1 MTRDLWDPRP
11 QRVAVFRALQLGD
24 MLCAVPAL
32 RALRAFLPRAHIT
45 LVGLPWAKS
54 FVERFRHYVDD
65 LLVFPGFPGY
75 PEQESDIRGLLD
87 CLIEAQARQFDVAL
101 QLHGSG
107 ELTNR
112 IVALLGASRNA
123 GFRPQSENRDV
134 PGFPPGGKPGTSPF
148 FMKWPDTQPE
158 IHRHLSLMAFLGV
171 PLQGSDLELPLL
183 DEDHASWERLTK
195 RHRLTAGRYVV
206 VHPGARLRS
215 RRWPAERFGE
225 VGAALARDGWHIV
238 VTGSPAEAELT
249 AKVMSML
256 PRTAIDLTSQTTL
269 GSMAKL
275 LEQSA
280 LLVCNDTGV
289 SHIASAVKAPSV
301 VIASGSD
308 VKRWA
313 PLDTA
318 RHEVLWHDIPCR
330 PCAHELCP
338 IGHPCALNITVG
350 QVLEQARRKL
360 PERLSHAA

>member
-11 QRVAVFRALQLGD
+11 QRVAIFRALQLGD

-32 RALRAFLPRAHIT
+32 RALRAFLPHAHIT
-45 LVGLPWAKS
+45 LVGLPWARS

-65 LLVFPGFPGY
+65 LLVFPGYPGY
-75 PEQESDIRGLLD
+75 PEQEGQIGGLLD
-87 CLIEAQARQFDVAL
+87 CLAEAQSRKFDVAI

-107 ELTNR
+107 EISNR
-112 IVALLGASRNA
+112 IVALLGAGRTA
-123 GFRPQSENRDV
+123 GF
-134 PGFPPGGKPGTSPF
+134 GTGLHH
-148 FMKWPDTQPE
+148 MRWPDSQPE
-158 IHRHLSLMAFLGV
+158 IHRYLSLMAFLGV
-171 PLQGSDLELPLL
+171 PLQGTHLELPLL
-183 DEDHASWERLTK
+183 DEDRASWERLTK
-195 RHRLTAGRYVV
+195 THRLPPGSYVV
-206 VHPGARLRS
+206 IHPGARLRS

-225 VGAALARDGWHIV
+225 VGAALAKDGWQVV

-249 AKVMSML
+249 SKVMSML

-269 GSMAKL
+269 GSMANL
-275 LEQSA
+275 LQQGA

-313 PLDTA
+313 PLDSE
-318 RHEVLWHDIPCR
+318 RHEVLWHDVPCR